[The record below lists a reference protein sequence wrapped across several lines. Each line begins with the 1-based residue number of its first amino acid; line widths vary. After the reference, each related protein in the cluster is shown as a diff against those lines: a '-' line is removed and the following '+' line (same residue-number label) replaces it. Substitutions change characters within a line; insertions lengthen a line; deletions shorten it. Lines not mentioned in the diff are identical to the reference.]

1 VAQVI
6 SLMKKKPVNLI
17 TENIPLKFLCNF
29 SGGKSPFDRDLFCCT
44 FSAWIIDIVLF
55 TFEYTRII
63 FFFDSWLNAARVNPY
78 ERESQMDKS
87 ATYAACEQMIEMP
100 FMRMPLSKLDEIL
113 ERLEQNGRLTF
124 REHQSLLELAR
135 RQWRVNAVVP
145 LEFATQP
152 IPARRASRQWR
163 SH

>member
-1 VAQVI
+1 
-6 SLMKKKPVNLI
+6 
-17 TENIPLKFLCNF
+17 
-29 SGGKSPFDRDLFCCT
+29 
-44 FSAWIIDIVLF
+44 
-55 TFEYTRII
+55 
-63 FFFDSWLNAARVNPY
+63 
-78 ERESQMDKS
+78 MDKS